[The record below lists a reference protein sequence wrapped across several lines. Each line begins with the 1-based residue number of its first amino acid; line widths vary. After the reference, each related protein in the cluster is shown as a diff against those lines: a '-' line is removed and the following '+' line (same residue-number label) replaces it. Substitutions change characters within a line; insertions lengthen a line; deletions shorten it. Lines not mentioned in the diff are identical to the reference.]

1 MGIGVLDKQ
10 DKDGGYYAIK
20 GFLYQFD
27 LTLIEILNNPESKV
41 RFEVEQDIDY
51 DKYVIQ
57 VKHKESQRYTPSKIR
72 AAIVQLIE
80 LSKKFRDKKF
90 KLYCHFQDREEET
103 IEIDVEELDRILG
116 VEASNYEKVIKQ
128 DFIER
133 FLIQFSPNYEET
145 FTKLLKL
152 IQGKYE
158 LENQELAV
166 YYHAMFRTE
175 LSKRSITERQSREL
189 QKKDLDIIINE
200 NNKVVFDKGYQDYLS
215 REKYLKLIR
224 KQYFIHNKP
233 HIIPHE
239 RVLIFECVG
248 NEKKEDIIDIIYLA
262 SEKFYRGGEN
272 VSSSP
277 SPLLCF
283 RGIEREK
290 LIEIKRILVDKEFYF
305 NDGTFFDGD
314 RMRIRQ
320 LLKNSQ
326 PDQVKIRFIEE
337 KNLSSLKEI
346 NGTLESYQFYK
357 KQKLILEY
365 DSKEVSIYINDI
377 EDIKKL
383 LR

>member
-10 DKDGGYYAIK
+10 GKDGGYYAIK

-57 VKHKESQRYTPSKIR
+57 VKHKETQRYTPSKIR

-133 FLIQFSPNYEET
+133 FLIQFSSNYEET

-152 IQGKYE
+152 IQGKYD
-158 LENQELAV
+158 LENEELAV

-189 QKKDLDIIINE
+189 QKKDLDIIITE

-215 REKYLKLIR
+215 REKYLKLIS

-262 SEKFYRGGEN
+262 SKKFYRGGEN

-346 NGTLESYQFYK
+346 KGTLESYQFYK